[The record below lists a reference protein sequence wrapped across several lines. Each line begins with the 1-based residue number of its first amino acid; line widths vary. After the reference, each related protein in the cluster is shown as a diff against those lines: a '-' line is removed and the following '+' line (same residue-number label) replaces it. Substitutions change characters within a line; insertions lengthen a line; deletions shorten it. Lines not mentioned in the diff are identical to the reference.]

1 MVSLFKLMALKVMNK
16 PGKKI
21 REAENPLR
29 TEKRQCEGS
38 GRRVLVSFFVP
49 LVILCSASYSTAF
62 ARKLWFLQVCS
73 ADHSDPDHDPH
84 HTDPDPRH
92 PDQCL
97 LCVCDST

>member
-16 PGKKI
+16 PVKKKGS
-21 REAENPLR
+21 RKSSENC
-29 TEKRQCEGS
+29 EKRQCEGS

-62 ARKLWFLQVCS
+62 APKLWFFQVCS
-73 ADHSDPDHDPH
+73 ADHPDPDHDPH

-97 LCVCDST
+97 LCLCDST